1 MSAPTPAPGDE
12 SPREGYYPDPS
23 IPGYVRYWN
32 GASWVPG
39 TSRPA
44 PAAPAVRDAP
54 AEETGPIFFDEEE
67 AVLQD
72 GPGAASSAQE
82 PPAAGFPGQAS
93 SGAVAGGSGEPA
105 ARPGESASV
114 WQADTARQTGFGGER
129 DHRVD
134 WPDPAG
140 EPAPESGRSAPPADP
155 RAPLSPDPAAGGA
168 LPGMRDGGGL
178 PAVEPAATRP
188 PAEGTVTLRASGA
201 RNSAP
206 GSDVVRF
213 GSPQPV
219 PEPAAPA
226 PAAPAEPAAPQ
237 GPQNLSA
244 ARHSI
249 APAPEPR
256 ALPAPARPTS
266 PQAPPAQAQDRPTP
280 HQAQG
285 AQAAQA
291 HAAHQAP
298 PHRQSHLPAQ
308 SHTPQQ
314 SQQSQ
319 QHQPS
324 LAPQQ
329 PQMPQPSHPSPAPQ
343 QSQPPHQAHQPQ
355 QALPPSRPQYP
366 QPYAPVQQ
374 ASLPQAAAPGQLPA
388 PAPALPDPV
397 RTPSAAPAPHAAPH
411 TPGPGGGPAS
421 WAQQGPGPARPEQPH
436 LQGADQPV
444 VPWKPPVDDPFQ
456 RLARDQ
462 ASARPA
468 GLGKR
473 FAARLV
479 DNLVLGAVV
488 GAAAIPLTV
497 RALDHIDRKITAAK
511 ETGETVTVW
520 LLDSTTGSLLGALLA
535 AFLLLGFLL
544 EALPTAKWGRTL
556 GKKLFGLD
564 VRDIESHETPSLGA
578 ALRRWLVY
586 GVLGLVVLGVVN
598 VLWCLFD
605 RPWRQCWHD
614 KAARTFVAG

>member
-44 PAAPAVRDAP
+44 PAAPAPAAPAPAVRDAP

-67 AVLQD
+67 AALQD
-72 GPGAASSAQE
+72 GPGTASPAQAS
-82 PPAAGFPGQAS
+82 PGAGLPGQAS
-93 SGAVAGGSGEPA
+93 PGAVAAGSGEPA

-140 EPAPESGRSAPPADP
+140 ATAPESDRSAPQADP

-168 LPGMRDGGGL
+168 LPGMRDGGGR

-188 PAEGTVTLRASGA
+188 PTEGTVTLRASGA

-206 GSDVVRF
+206 GADVVRF

-266 PQAPPAQAQDRPTP
+266 PQVPP
-280 HQAQG
+280 

-308 SHTPQQ
+308 SYTPQQSHTPQQ

-319 QHQPS
+319 QSQQHQSS

-329 PQMPQPSHPSPAPQ
+329 PQTPRPSHPSPAPQ
-343 QSQPPHQAHQPQ
+343 QSQPPQQAHQPQ
-355 QALPPSRPQYP
+355 QALSPSQPQYP
-366 QPYAPVQQ
+366 QPYAPAQQ
-374 ASLPQAAAPGQLPA
+374 ASLPQAAAPGHL

-421 WAQQGPGPARPEQPH
+421 WAQQGPGSARPEQPH

-456 RLARDQ
+456 QLARDQ

-497 RALDHIDRKITAAK
+497 RALDHIDRKITAAE